1 MTFRRDSNTKK
12 GRLLKYGV
20 ITVCIF
26 SLWFL
31 FESFIHNPLEKIAF
45 ASSSTNSFIANRL
58 HSIYLYVAANSA
70 LYEENIRLN
79 NELQAEKQRY
89 IEVIELRDKVAH
101 YERLTNLSSENSIF
115 AKRIG
120 FIDSLVHESFRIN
133 KGASEGIMTNQK
145 VITQERVILGTVEE
159 VWNSTSLISLLWD
172 GKIFL
177 GRLSS
182 NGAVVS
188 LKGTGSGV
196 YTAEVPH
203 DLDVKIDDVVLLDE
217 SPDLVVGVVKKINSN
232 EEGLFKEVIIHTPI
246 HPGMIDVVMVK

>member
-1 MTFRRDSNTKK
+1 MTFRRDSNAKK
-12 GRLLKYGV
+12 GKLLKYGV
-20 ITVCIF
+20 VTVCIF

-31 FESFIHNPLEKIAF
+31 FESFIHNPLERVAF
-45 ASSSTNSFIANRL
+45 TSSSTNSFIANRL
-58 HSIYLYVAANSA
+58 HSIYLYVASNSA
-70 LYEENIRLN
+70 LYEENIRLS
-79 NELQAEKQRY
+79 NELEAEKQRY

-101 YERLTNLSSENSIF
+101 YERLASLSSENSIF

-120 FIDSLVHESFRIN
+120 FIDSLLHESFRIN
-133 KGASEGIMTNQK
+133 KGVSDGVIANQK

-159 VWNSTSLISLLWD
+159 AWNSTALVSLLWD
-172 GKIFL
+172 GRVFL
-177 GRLSS
+177 GRVSS

-203 DLDVKIDDVVLLDE
+203 DLDVKIDDVILLDE

-232 EEGLFKEVIIHTPI
+232 EEGLFKQVIIHTPI
-246 HPGMIDVVMVK
+246 HPGMIDVVMLK